1 MLLVVSTRHSYEITP
16 QPTAMNVVPES
27 QRDIH
32 SLLELSQIV
41 HRQWEEKK
49 KKKPS
54 LAESRLDLCTEIII
68 WHDHSV
74 LHQHIYKSTCT
85 TYV

>member
-49 KKKPS
+49 RKKKKKTFTG
-54 LAESRLDLCTEIII
+54 RVTFG
-68 WHDHSV
+68 SV
-74 LHQHIYKSTCT
+74 Y
-85 TYV
+85 